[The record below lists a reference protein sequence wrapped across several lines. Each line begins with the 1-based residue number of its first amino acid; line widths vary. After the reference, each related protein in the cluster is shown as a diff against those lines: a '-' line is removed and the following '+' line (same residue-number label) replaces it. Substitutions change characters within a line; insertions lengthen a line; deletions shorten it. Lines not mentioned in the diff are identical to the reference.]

1 VAIGTQGYQ
10 VRLGIYLSLVLR
22 ERLDVVDLD
31 VAVRVVLA
39 IGLVEIEAADCAS
52 RNASKGGR
60 SGGRGRPAR
69 SGAEGVRDIK
79 DLLKSLTDDV
89 LSGEVERATTI
100 AANQLLN
107 TALRAIELERKWKEL
122 GEIEERL
129 SALEGARQ
137 GVSRWG

>member
-1 VAIGTQGYQ
+1 MGFCAAIKPDG
-10 VRLGIYLSLVLR
+10 VRCKARAMEGS
-22 ERLDVVDLD
+22 ERCFNHHPDHSDE
-31 VAVRVVLA
+31 RR
-39 IGLVEIEAADCAS
+39 
-52 RNASKGGR
+52 RNASKGGKH
-60 SGGRGRPAR
+60 GGRGRPAR
-69 SGAEGVRDIK
+69 SGAEGVQDIK

-89 LSGEVERATTI
+89 LSGEVERATAI